1 MNDASS
7 ICFRSA
13 VYGSA
18 EGDLHDPAEL
28 YHESSK
34 LYPALFALQGEGM
47 ARLSASPA
55 MQEASR
61 HPVRSNPQLPSIV
74 LPEPRPPVASLWST
88 IQARRSEPAGALRP
102 LGLAAL
108 ATILAAGYGVSAP
121 GRRTVPSGGAL
132 YPLELYVAAER
143 VDGVEPGLLHFDPL
157 RHVLELRHDGTVSD
171 LLDTA
176 IPVPGLLRNA
186 AAVVFLTAVFWRT
199 RFKYGLRGYRFALLE
214 AGHVAQNVVLMAS
227 ALGVPALP
235 LGGYYDTCIEKLLGV
250 NGVDESVVYGVALG
264 GDPC

>member
-7 ICFRSA
+7 VCFRST
-13 VYGSA
+13 VYGRA

-47 ARLSASPA
+47 ARLSASPT

-74 LPEPRPPVASLWST
+74 LPEPQPPVTSLWST
-88 IQARRSEPAGALRP
+88 MQARRSDPPSAFHPLR
-102 LGLAAL
+102 LTAL

-132 YPLELYVAAER
+132 YPLELYVAVER
-143 VDGVEPGLLHFDPL
+143 VEGLEPGLLHFDPL
-157 RHVLELRHDGTVSD
+157 RHVLEVRHEGTRSD
-171 LLDTA
+171 LLETA
-176 IPVPGLLRNA
+176 TPLPGLLTNA
-186 AAVVFLTAVFWRT
+186 AAVVFLTAVFWRS
-199 RFKYGLRGYRFALLE
+199 RLKYGLRGYRFALLE
-214 AGHVAQNVVLMAS
+214 AGHVVQNVVLMAS

-235 LGGYYDTCIEKLLGV
+235 LGGYYDTCVEKLLGV
-250 NGVDESVVYGVALG
+250 DGVDESIVYGVSLG